1 MEIQIAN
8 QTRRLAK
15 ENIEQTALILG
26 MPGVPRALRL
36 APNCI
41 IYSTRAPLPILI
53 KSESGRG
60 TIGLEQSWFVGAF
73 SWLIL
78 NLSRR
83 KTSRFNIIHAH
94 GNGYAW
100 PLLIATIARKLY
112 RLPLVLTIHC
122 SCIATYSPISGLDD
136 ALRFVA
142 RIAERWALSNAEK
155 VFVLTPRLAKFY
167 AEKNMVPANKIHVIP
182 DCIDVDKFRSLAT
195 PERIESFISTYGIP
209 RHKKIVIF
217 LGRIAPEK
225 GWWFF
230 VQAASRI
237 RRTDVHFLV
246 CGGGVQEEKLKEMI
260 DKLGLSGRFT
270 VTGFVPHEMVPS
282 ALSIAHLF
290 VCTSVHEELGSS
302 ILEAMALRCPI
313 VAHKTGGIPYVVEDG
328 VSALLVPL
336 GRVDKLV
343 QAIENLIDDREL
355 ARKLADEAY
364 HVANERY
371 DMNSMIEQMMRL
383 YSIVVS
389 EANAK

>member
-8 QTRRLAK
+8 QTMRLMK

-36 APNCI
+36 APNSVV
-41 IYSTRAPLPILI
+41 YSTRAPLPILI
-53 KSESGRG
+53 KSETGRG

-78 NLSRR
+78 NRSRR
-83 KTSRFNIIHAH
+83 RNNRFDIIHAH

-122 SCIATYSPISGLDD
+122 SCIATYSPVSGLDK

-142 RIAERWALSNAEK
+142 RMAERWALSNAEK

-167 AEKNMVPANKIHVIP
+167 VEKNMVPAAKIHVIP
-182 DCIDVDKFRSLAT
+182 DCIDVNKFRSLAT
-195 PERIESFISTYGIP
+195 PERIESFFSKYGIP
-209 RHKKIVIF
+209 RDKKIVIF

-230 VQAASRI
+230 VQAASRM

-246 CGGGVQEEKLKEMI
+246 CGGGVQEQKLKEMI
-260 DKLGLSGRFT
+260 TKLGLAKKFT
-270 VTGFVPHEMVPS
+270 ITGFVPHEMVPS

-302 ILEAMALRCPI
+302 ILEAMAARCPI
-313 VAHKTGGIPYVVEDG
+313 VAHKTGGIPYVIEDG
-328 VSALLVPL
+328 VSAILVPL
-336 GRVDKLV
+336 GRVDLLV
-343 QAIENLIDDREL
+343 QSIENLIDDR
-355 ARKLADEAY
+355 KLAQKLASEAY
-364 HVANERY
+364 RVVNERY
-371 DMNSMIEQMMRL
+371 DMNRIVKQLMQL
-383 YSIVVS
+383 YAKVVS
-389 EANAK
+389 ETDVR